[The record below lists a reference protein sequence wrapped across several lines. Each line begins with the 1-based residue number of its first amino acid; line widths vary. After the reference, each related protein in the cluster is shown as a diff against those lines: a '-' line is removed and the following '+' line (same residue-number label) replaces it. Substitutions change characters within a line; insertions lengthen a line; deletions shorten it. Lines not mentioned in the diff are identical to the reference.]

1 MTLANQIDRW
11 YRAGAHQ
18 ETVNAILDMED
29 MEVTDNLI
37 EDLAVAYNNLGQ
49 YQKAIDA
56 LKNTDC
62 QNRTSPHWHYCMGYA
77 LYYAA
82 MDSPDIRKQRTLLQ
96 GSFGAFSRALKLAPE
111 KSLEHECR
119 EFLSWIEEDL
129 QKSALP
135 FCSPGQEGAF
145 VCSVLLT
152 SAWFDTDKF
161 IEDFYRDWSVRLT
174 PERSIDRFLL
184 FSVDGMEAVL
194 ALIPSPVP
202 RREAEEAAVCNYLW
216 PNASKVVRNH
226 KAHLSIT
233 VLGPDA
239 SLMDRGLLLVKL
251 ASSCCLQLPAAG
263 IFTGPAVYQA
273 GLYRNLASVI
283 KDGRLPVFNW
293 VWMGLY
299 KTEHGCGGYTYGL
312 ELFGKDEIEV
322 VNTAAKPDRLRSFLG
337 AVASYVLEEHVVLQ
351 DGDTIGFSGGEH
363 LPVTLSPGAAL
374 SGNTL
379 KISLDIPPSHQC

>member
-1 MTLANQIDRW
+1 MTLSKQIDRW
-11 YRAGAHQ
+11 YQAGEHH
-18 ETVNAILDMED
+18 ETVNAILNMTDL
-29 MEVTDNLI
+29 EVTDSLI

-56 LKNTDC
+56 LRNTDC

-96 GSFGAFSRALKLAPE
+96 GSFRAFTHALKLNPKKA
-111 KSLEHECR
+111 LEHECR
-119 EFLSWIEEDL
+119 EFLSWIQEDL
-129 QKSALP
+129 QKPAVPSCVP
-135 FCSPGQEGAF
+135 PQEGTF

-161 IEDFYRDWSVRLT
+161 IEDVYRDWSVRLT
-174 PERSIDRFLL
+174 PDRDFDRFLL
-184 FSVDGMEAVL
+184 FSVDDMEAVL
-194 ALIPSPVP
+194 TLIPSPIP
-202 RREAEEAAVCNYLW
+202 PEEARKAAASNYLW
-216 PNASKVVRNH
+216 PNGAKVVENH
-226 KAHLSIT
+226 KAHLAIT

-251 ASSCCLQLPAAG
+251 AASCCLQLPAAG
-263 IFTGPAVYQA
+263 VFTGPSVYQA

-283 KDGRLPVFNW
+283 KDGCLPVFNW
-293 VWMGLY
+293 VWIGLY
-299 KTEHGCGGYTYGL
+299 ETQDGYGGYTYGL

-322 VNTAAKPDRLRSFLG
+322 VDTHVKPHLLRSFLG
-337 AVASYVLEEHVVLQ
+337 AVASYVLEGHVILQ
-351 DGDTIGFSGGEH
+351 DGDTIGFHLGES
-363 LPVTLSPGAAL
+363 LPVTLSPGIAL

-379 KISLDIPPSHQC
+379 KIPCNITDAP